1 MKLYQQL
8 AEQLAELINQR
19 AILPGDKL
27 PSIRRLS
34 MQHKVS
40 IATVQRALEELELRG
55 IVEAKP
61 RSGFYVRMPALEPD
75 NMLSMVIPT
84 APKPVKIHELASGI
98 FHQCEGYSIDNLGTS
113 YPAPTFYPSNK
124 LKTIASSLVRSN
136 IDAILEVHFSAGNQL
151 LRSELAKRLNLL
163 GCKLTNED
171 LIITNGCL
179 EALSICLRAVAKPGD
194 TIAIE
199 SPGFV
204 GLLQLIESL
213 GFKALEIPCHSV
225 TGLSIEALELA
236 LEQWDIKAVAIVPT
250 FSNPSGSTMPQSNR
264 KRLVELLAER
274 EIPLIEDDLFGDL
287 SFDGVPVK
295 PCKAYDN
302 KGLVLYCSSASKTM
316 ASGLRVGWIV
326 PGAFYEK
333 VAYFKTFTNISAPN
347 FGQMVVAEFLRSGQ
361 YDRHIRQMTKQLAQR
376 VFLFQQYVEQSFPA
390 GTVISR
396 PQGGCILWVALPKP
410 LNGYQLYK
418 KALQKGIGIIPGQ
431 LSSASSKFDRFIRLN
446 CACDETIDIEKQVK
460 LLGLLAHRMI
470 KPRSENG

>member
-8 AEQLAELINQR
+8 AEQLGDLINQHT
-19 AILPGDKL
+19 ILPGDKL

-34 MQHKVS
+34 LQHKVS

-55 IVEAKP
+55 VVEAKP
-61 RSGFYVRMPALEPD
+61 RSGYYVKMPAFESES
-75 NMLSMVIPT
+75 MTAMVIPT

-98 FHQCEGYSIDNLGTS
+98 FHQCEGYNIDNLGTS

-124 LKTIASSLVRSN
+124 LKAIASSLVRKS
-136 IDAILEVHFSAGNQL
+136 IDSILEVHFSAGNQP
-151 LRSELAKRLNLL
+151 LRIELAKRLNLL

-225 TGLSIEALELA
+225 NGLSIEALELA

-264 KRLVELLAER
+264 KRLVELLAEN

-287 SFDGVPVK
+287 SFDGVPIK
-295 PCKAYDN
+295 PCKAYDKN
-302 KGLVLYCSSASKTM
+302 GLVLYCSSASKTM
-316 ASGLRVGWIV
+316 ASGLRVGWIA
-326 PGAFYEK
+326 PGAFYK
-333 VAYFKTFTNISAPN
+333 QVAYFKTFTNISAPN
-347 FGQMVVAEFLRSGQ
+347 FGQMVVAEFLSSGQ
-361 YDRHIRQMTKQLAQR
+361 YDRHIRQMTKRLAQR
-376 VFLFQQYVEQSFPA
+376 MFLFQQYVEESFPRGSA
-390 GTVISR
+390 ISR
-396 PQGGCILWVALPKP
+396 PKGGCILWVALPKP
-410 LNGYQLYK
+410 LNGYQLYE
-418 KALQKGIGIIPGQ
+418 KALQQGVGIIPGQ
-431 LSSASSKFDRFIRLN
+431 LSSASNKYDRFIRLN
-446 CACDETIDIEKQVK
+446 CACDETIDIEKQIQ
-460 LLGLLAHRMI
+460 LLGALAHKMLN
-470 KPRSENG
+470 P